1 MGKKVSDFLKSE
13 ILSSVFYLAFG
24 LCLLLV
30 PDQTVNIICKI
41 VFGLVMIAS
50 GIYHIVIYTAEKEKA
65 TILDLFT
72 GVIVMVLGIFLFFT
86 PQIVIKILPYLL
98 GALVLVDSIWKIK
111 GSYRLKKA
119 QRGRWKIILIGCLV
133 FIALGVSMLLYSFL
147 SVTRMILFSGIIL
160 TADGV
165 ADIVFLIMIR
175 LGMKKSEKLCVEKEQ
190 EENGKEKPWD
200 DPADAGLDEKVQ
212 DKSLNEDE
220 TEWKQDTDSQVQEAE
235 MEIETGKT
243 ADAADADAILD
254 AEMQTPDEG
263 VESPGREI
271 REMLKNHDEPLEEWL
286 AGFLFLVKGADWF
299 VEGAASIAKKLG
311 IPQLII
317 GLTIVAMGTSMPEAA
332 VSITAAINKNAGI
345 TIGNVVGS
353 NILNILIILGIT
365 AVITNVAIQKSTLLY
380 EIPFMTVI
388 TIVLLIFGITGS
400 EVTFIEGVIF
410 WILFLI
416 YLGYLFVMAKKGNDQ
431 EEAEAKDNPIWKC
444 MLLMVIGGILV
455 VKGSDFAVSG
465 ATEIARYFGMSERF
479 IGLTIVA
486 LGTSL
491 PELVTSVTAARR
503 GNTGIAIGNIVGSN
517 IFNIL
522 FVIGTTALICTV
534 PFESKFI
541 IDTVIAVLCGAILW
555 IGTFRHKELRKPC
568 GVVMLLCYVAYFLYL
583 CLV

>member
-98 GALVLVDSIWKIK
+98 GA
-111 GSYRLKKA
+111 
-119 QRGRWKIILIGCLV
+119 WKIILIGCLV

-175 LGMKKSEKLCVEKEQ
+175 LGMKKSEKLCAEKEQ
-190 EENGKEKPWD
+190 EESGKEKPWD

-220 TEWKQDTDSQVQEAE
+220 TEWKQGADSQVQEAE

-271 REMLKNHDEPLEEWL
+271 REMLKNHDEPLEEW
-286 AGFLFLVKGADWF
+286 
-299 VEGAASIAKKLG
+299 
-311 IPQLII
+311 
-317 GLTIVAMGTSMPEAA
+317 
-332 VSITAAINKNAGI
+332 
-345 TIGNVVGS
+345 
-353 NILNILIILGIT
+353 
-365 AVITNVAIQKSTLLY
+365 
-380 EIPFMTVI
+380 
-388 TIVLLIFGITGS
+388 
-400 EVTFIEGVIF
+400 
-410 WILFLI
+410 
-416 YLGYLFVMAKKGNDQ
+416 
-431 EEAEAKDNPIWKC
+431 KD
-444 MLLMVIGGILV
+444 
-455 VKGSDFAVSG
+455 
-465 ATEIARYFGMSERF
+465 
-479 IGLTIVA
+479 
-486 LGTSL
+486 
-491 PELVTSVTAARR
+491 
-503 GNTGIAIGNIVGSN
+503 
-517 IFNIL
+517 
-522 FVIGTTALICTV
+522 
-534 PFESKFI
+534 
-541 IDTVIAVLCGAILW
+541 
-555 IGTFRHKELRKPC
+555 
-568 GVVMLLCYVAYFLYL
+568 
-583 CLV
+583 

>member
-175 LGMKKSEKLCVEKEQ
+175 LGMKKSEKLCAEKE
-190 EENGKEKPWD
+190 
-200 DPADAGLDEKVQ
+200 LDEKVQ

-271 REMLKNHDEPLEEWL
+271 REMLKNHDEPLEEW
-286 AGFLFLVKGADWF
+286 
-299 VEGAASIAKKLG
+299 
-311 IPQLII
+311 
-317 GLTIVAMGTSMPEAA
+317 
-332 VSITAAINKNAGI
+332 
-345 TIGNVVGS
+345 
-353 NILNILIILGIT
+353 
-365 AVITNVAIQKSTLLY
+365 
-380 EIPFMTVI
+380 
-388 TIVLLIFGITGS
+388 
-400 EVTFIEGVIF
+400 
-410 WILFLI
+410 
-416 YLGYLFVMAKKGNDQ
+416 
-431 EEAEAKDNPIWKC
+431 KD
-444 MLLMVIGGILV
+444 
-455 VKGSDFAVSG
+455 
-465 ATEIARYFGMSERF
+465 
-479 IGLTIVA
+479 
-486 LGTSL
+486 
-491 PELVTSVTAARR
+491 
-503 GNTGIAIGNIVGSN
+503 
-517 IFNIL
+517 
-522 FVIGTTALICTV
+522 
-534 PFESKFI
+534 
-541 IDTVIAVLCGAILW
+541 
-555 IGTFRHKELRKPC
+555 
-568 GVVMLLCYVAYFLYL
+568 
-583 CLV
+583 

>member
-119 QRGRWKIILIGCLV
+119 HRGRWKIILIGCLV

-175 LGMKKSEKLCVEKEQ
+175 LGMKKSEKFCAEKEQ

-220 TEWKQDTDSQVQEAE
+220 TEWKQDTDSQVQESE
-235 MEIETGKT
+235 MEIETAKT

-254 AEMQTPDEG
+254 AEVQTPDEG

-271 REMLKNHDEPLEEWL
+271 REMLKNHDEPLEEW
-286 AGFLFLVKGADWF
+286 
-299 VEGAASIAKKLG
+299 
-311 IPQLII
+311 
-317 GLTIVAMGTSMPEAA
+317 
-332 VSITAAINKNAGI
+332 
-345 TIGNVVGS
+345 
-353 NILNILIILGIT
+353 
-365 AVITNVAIQKSTLLY
+365 
-380 EIPFMTVI
+380 
-388 TIVLLIFGITGS
+388 
-400 EVTFIEGVIF
+400 
-410 WILFLI
+410 
-416 YLGYLFVMAKKGNDQ
+416 
-431 EEAEAKDNPIWKC
+431 KD
-444 MLLMVIGGILV
+444 
-455 VKGSDFAVSG
+455 
-465 ATEIARYFGMSERF
+465 
-479 IGLTIVA
+479 
-486 LGTSL
+486 
-491 PELVTSVTAARR
+491 
-503 GNTGIAIGNIVGSN
+503 
-517 IFNIL
+517 
-522 FVIGTTALICTV
+522 
-534 PFESKFI
+534 
-541 IDTVIAVLCGAILW
+541 
-555 IGTFRHKELRKPC
+555 
-568 GVVMLLCYVAYFLYL
+568 
-583 CLV
+583 